1 MSANIGD
8 NLEIFGGGSSAGGT
22 GSGTPFGYGDSNSAL
37 TTGQSG
43 PFDTRYTLIAN
54 TPGSLKRV
62 NLTFSNYNDP
72 HEVRI
77 FQSSMNVTY
86 QADIEE
92 KLDLAEYFHPLQSF
106 SGYQKQTFVI
116 SPDSSINLDPGDYDT
131 TLGEV
136 SLLLARAKY
145 YADAEENQRLLYW
158 HYNSGL
164 RYVMSD
170 MMMLTGQVKP
180 DASWKGWQ
188 TLPDIDDQVGYTGA
202 ATGGFVFSNPT
213 EYPVK
218 LTILTAS

>member
-8 NLEIFGGGSSAGGT
+8 NFEIYGGGSSAGGT
-22 GSGTPFGYGDSNSAL
+22 GSGTPFGSGSSNPAL

-43 PFDTRYTLIAN
+43 PFNTRYTLIAN

-72 HEVRI
+72 HQIRI

-86 QADIEE
+86 KADVEQKI
-92 KLDLAEYFHPLQSF
+92 DLAEFFHPLQSF
-106 SGYQKQTFVI
+106 SSYQRQSFVI
-116 SPDSSINLDPGDYDT
+116 SPDSSVNLDPGDFDT
-131 TLGEV
+131 TFGEA
-136 SLLLARAKY
+136 SLVLARAHY
-145 YADAEENQRLLYW
+145 YADAEDDQRLLYW
-158 HYNSGL
+158 HYNSGK
-164 RYVMSD
+164 RYIMSD
-170 MMMLTGQVKP
+170 MMTLTGQVKEGS
-180 DASWKGWQ
+180 SWKGWQ
-188 TLPDIDDQVGYTGA
+188 TNPDIDPSAGYTGA